1 MARGAEHRAARHA
14 RAVRRE
20 ALNLVAHSL
29 MLLRFEGA
37 ERSSERSG
45 GGA

>member
-1 MARGAEHRAARHA
+1 
-14 RAVRRE
+14 VIRRE

-37 ERSSERSG
+37 ERSSERST
-45 GGA
+45 